1 MNDEKNDSDD
11 IDQSSALLIEHLAEL
26 RNRLIKSV
34 VAFAIC
40 MILSFTVATPI
51 FNFWLILLWIF

>member
-11 IDQSSALLIEHLAEL
+11 IDQSSAPLIEHLAEL

-40 MILSFTVATPI
+40 MI
-51 FNFWLILLWIF
+51 